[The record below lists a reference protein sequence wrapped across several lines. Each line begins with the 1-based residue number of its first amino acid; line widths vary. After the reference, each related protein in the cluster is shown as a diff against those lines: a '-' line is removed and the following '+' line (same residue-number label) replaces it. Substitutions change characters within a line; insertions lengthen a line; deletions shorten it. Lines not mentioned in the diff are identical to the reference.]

1 MCAAKKSLR
10 AAEQDRPDVQRKRRD
25 WGEKT
30 RHIAPRRFV
39 FYDESGAKTNMT
51 RRYGRIQGGQRLR
64 DAAPH
69 GHWSTTSLLSSIR
82 LDGSTAAMSL
92 EGATDRDAFESYV
105 EHVLARTLRRGDIV
119 VMDNLQPHKSTLAA
133 ELIASKG
140 AELWFLPPYSPDLNP
155 IELMWS
161 KVKAY
166 LRKAKARTQTAL
178 EGAVATALKSITAQ
192 DAKPWFHHCG
202 YGRNHT

>member
-1 MCAAKKSLR
+1 
-10 AAEQDRPDVQRKRRD
+10 
-25 WGEKT
+25 
-30 RHIAPRRFV
+30 
-39 FYDESGAKTNMT
+39 MT
-51 RRYGRIQGGQRLR
+51 RRYGRIPGGQRLR

-82 LDGSTAAMSL
+82 LDGSTVAMTL

-105 EHVLARTLRRGDIV
+105 DHVLIKTLRRGDIV
-119 VMDNLQPHKSTLAA
+119 VMDNLQPHKSARAA
-133 ELIASKG
+133 EWIASQG

-161 KVKAY
+161 KVKAH

-178 EGAVATALKSITAQ
+178 DQAVATALKSITAQ
-192 DAKPWFHHCG
+192 DAQGWFRHCG
-202 YGRNHT
+202 YGRKQT